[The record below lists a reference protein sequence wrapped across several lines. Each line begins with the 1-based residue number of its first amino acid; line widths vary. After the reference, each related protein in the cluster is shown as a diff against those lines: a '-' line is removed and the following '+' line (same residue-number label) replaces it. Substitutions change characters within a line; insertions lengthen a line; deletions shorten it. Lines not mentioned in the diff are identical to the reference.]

1 MSLNTLFTAC
11 LISCA
16 ALGASPAEGHAQHIS
31 NPADTTVMIVGQV
44 MDLTT
49 KLPVAN
55 ARIEVEGVSTVIR
68 TNDEGKFF
76 IRGSRLH
83 SQSVAVR
90 AIGYEPHAV
99 EVESPTNN
107 GSVTADVWLLRTS
120 RGKVAQRSNEGQNRA
135 SHQRVRAIEM
145 RTSSIQ

>member
-1 MSLNTLFTAC
+1 MSFNTLFTAC

-16 ALGASPAEGHAQHIS
+16 AIGAAPTESHAQHIS
-31 NPADTTVMIVGQV
+31 NTADTTVMIVGQV

-55 ARIEVEGVSTVIR
+55 ARIEIEGGSTVIR

-83 SQSVAVR
+83 TQSVAVR

-99 EVESPTNN
+99 EVETPTS
-107 GSVTADVWLLRTS
+107 GSVTADVWLLRAS
-120 RGKVAQRSNEGQNRA
+120 GGKVAQRSNEGQSRA

-145 RTSSIQ
+145 RTSSIR